1 MASEGVKAEAFV
13 VIEMMEDG
21 AVVRGVLLHP

>member
-13 VIEMMEDG
+13 ETGRMEDG